1 MTTRKIIES
10 SAPTRVDLAG
20 GTVDIWPLYLFHEGA
35 VTVNFAIDLPARCR
49 ITSRSDSKI
58 VLRSVDTAESAEF
71 DGLAPLRTTPRLKML
86 AKLIYFFAPAAGL
99 EMVTECTAPAGSGL
113 AGSSALNIAICGALN
128 VFTGARHD
136 PRTLIEIAKNVEAQV
151 IDVPTGDQ
159 DFYPPTYGGVSAIHL
174 TPKGVE
180 REEIAAD
187 LDGLAE
193 RLVLVFSGQQRNS
206 GINNWEVQK
215 RHIDGDRKV
224 IEAFD
229 GIVRAA
235 NRMADA
241 LRRGD
246 FDAIHAALDEEW
258 SNRRQLS
265 DGIATPEIDSIIAR
279 AKSLGAGSA
288 KICGAGGGGCVVL
301 SVPAGRRR
309 AVERAL
315 ADDGVRVIDYSIAR
329 RGLQLTVSEE

>member
-1 MTTRKIIES
+1 MIIES

-49 ITSRSDSKI
+49 LATRGDRKI
-58 VLRSVDTAESAEF
+58 VLRSVDTGESAEF
-71 DGLAPLRTTPRLKML
+71 DDLAQLRATSRLKML
-86 AKLIYFFAPAAGL
+86 SKLIYFFAPEGGL
-99 EMVTECTAPAGSGL
+99 EMVTECAAPAGSGL

-128 VFTGARHD
+128 VFTRAGYD

-159 DFYPPTYGGVSAIHL
+159 DFYPPTYGGLSAIHL
-174 TPKGVE
+174 TPKGVV
-180 REEIAAD
+180 REEVAVD
-187 LDGLAE
+187 LGRLSE

-215 RHIDGDRKV
+215 RHIDGDRRV
-224 IEAFD
+224 YDAFE

-241 LRRGD
+241 LGRGD
-246 FDAIHAALDEEW
+246 FDAIDEALDEEW
-258 SNRRQLS
+258 SNRRQLA
-265 DGIATPEIDSIIAR
+265 DGITTPEIESIIAR

-301 SVPAGRRR
+301 SVPQGRRQSIE
-309 AVERAL
+309 AGLKA
-315 ADDGVRVIDYSIAR
+315 DGVRVIDYTIAR
-329 RGLQLTVSEE
+329 RGLELGVSD

>member
-1 MTTRKIIES
+1 MIIES

-49 ITSRSDSKI
+49 LTSRTDSRI
-58 VLRSVDTAESAEF
+58 LLRSVDTAESAEF

-86 AKLIYFFAPAAGL
+86 AKLIYFFAPATGL

-128 VFTGARHD
+128 VFTDARHD

-174 TPKGVE
+174 NPKGVE
-180 REEIAAD
+180 REEIPAD

-206 GINNWEVQK
+206 GINNWDVQK
-215 RHIDGDRKV
+215 RHIDGDRRV

-229 GIVRAA
+229 GIVRAS
-235 NRMADA
+235 NRMAGA

-246 FDAIHAALDEEW
+246 FDAIDAALDEEW

-265 DGIATPEIDSIIAR
+265 DGIATPEIDSFIAR

-309 AVERAL
+309 DVERAL
-315 ADDGVRVIDYSIAR
+315 AADGVRVIDYSIAR